1 MPAVGGGERVGV
13 GLFKG
18 DGSGQGGPVNP
29 AGMKK
34 AGCRSVA
41 MWGVVGGMALGA
53 LAGGAAEDP
62 FAANV
67 RTTDPLTP
75 EAQRLAMRV
84 PEGFEM
90 QLVAAEPE
98 LHKPMNMAFDA
109 LGRLWVTSSREYP
122 NALPVGQPG
131 RDRVLVFEGLGP
143 EGRASKVTE
152 FATGLNIPTGVYPF
166 RSPGADGRETW
177 KAVVW
182 SIPHVW
188 LFEDVDGDGKADRQE
203 RLYGPFDHTRDTH
216 GNQSSFRRGFDGWL
230 YATHGFNNESRVAGT
245 DGHGVHFQSGNTYRI
260 RLDGTRIEH
269 HTWGQVNPFGLAWD
283 PVGNLYSSDCHSE
296 PLYLL
301 LAGGYYP
308 SFGRPHDGL
317 GFAPNMMERIRGSTA
332 IDGVSYYA
340 DNLWPEEYHDNLFFG
355 DVMTCRIYRD
365 LAEVRGSGRLGRAL
379 PELVI
384 SEDPWFRPVD
394 TLLGP
399 DGALYIADFY
409 NRIIG
414 HYEVPLD
421 HPGRDRERGRI
432 WRVVWKG
439 TPLRS
444 PALAQDAEG
453 LIDELGS
460 PNLTRRLLA
469 MNELADRFGAGAL
482 PAVRQAAERPV
493 NAYQQVHALW
503 LVLRLAGAQAALPV
517 LMAAEGTPDPRVRI
531 HVQRMWGEILAAAA
545 RGQAEAQAVL
555 PAVLRSVERR
565 VAEAHP
571 EVQRLAA
578 EALGRYPRGESLRPL
593 LARWARVTAADP
605 HLEYTVRRALA
616 NLLRHDAVFAG
627 VLEDTTLTD
636 SDRRAVLDVV
646 LAVPSASAARFLV
659 DHFDLVP
666 NDAGQVRLLLVHAAR
681 HLAADGLE
689 ALVVLAQEKA
699 GKDEGFQLD
708 LFRSV
713 RQGLA
718 QRGEALPEKAR
729 EWGARLARQVLE
741 SRTGDWS
748 NHPLEGMPNPANPW
762 EFQERRRTDGTSV
775 VLLSSHPRGEALT
788 GVLRSR
794 PFVVPGRLT
803 FLLAGHDGHPD
814 QPAGGRNRV
823 VLRDADTGGVWK
835 EVGAPRHDAAHAVA
849 WDLTDWEGRRGVLEV
864 VDGDA
869 GGAFAWLAVG
879 GWEPAVVAWPTASPS
894 EVVGRQVAAAEIAG
908 MVGSD
913 DLKPSLRRLARDDT
927 ADLLARAAAARVLA
941 SSPIDRAVAELVGDQ
956 AQPSSWRERVANEL
970 LEGNP
975 DVRQALIAA
984 VWKDAPRRFQV
995 RFAGLATSQREIAEE
1010 LIREMAAGRAPSGLL
1025 ADRGLRDRLRQVVG
1039 EDPRVVLDRLVTG
1052 LPDEDAAIQRLLEER
1067 RRGYGEGRPD
1077 LGRGREVF
1085 TAACAACH
1093 QVGGEGGLVGP
1104 QLNGIGTRGLE
1115 RLCEDILAP
1124 HRNVDHAFWTTVLEL
1139 TDGDTVT
1146 GLFRRE
1152 EGELLVLAN
1161 AAGIEFQVPKSD
1173 IAGRRESALSIMP
1186 SNYGEALTEEQFR
1199 DLLGYL
1205 LDLKG
1210 AP

>member
-1 MPAVGGGERVGV
+1 M
-13 GLFKG
+13 
-18 DGSGQGGPVNP
+18 
-29 AGMKK
+29 
-34 AGCRSVA
+34 
-41 MWGVVGGMALGA
+41 

-90 QLVAAEPE
+90 QLVAAEPD

-131 RDRVLVFEGLGP
+131 RDRVLVFEGFGP

-166 RSPGADGRETW
+166 RSPGAEGRETW

-182 SIPHVW
+182 SIPQVW

-308 SFGRPHDGL
+308 SFGKPHDGL
-317 GFAPNMMERIRGSTA
+317 GFAPNLMERMRGSTA

-340 DNLWPEEYHDNLFFG
+340 DDLWPEEYHDNLFFG

-365 LAEVRGSGRLGRAL
+365 EAEVRGSGRLGRAR
-379 PELVI
+379 PELVV

-414 HYEVPLD
+414 HYEVPLN
-421 HPGRDRERGRI
+421 HPGRDRERGRL

-444 PALAQDAEG
+444 PVLAQDAEG
-453 LIDELGS
+453 LIGELGS
-460 PNLTRRLLA
+460 PSLTRRMLA
-469 MNELADRFGAGAL
+469 MNDLADRWGAGVL
-482 PAVRQAAERPV
+482 PVVRKAAERPV
-493 NAYQQVHALW
+493 NAFQQVHALW
-503 LVLRLAGAQAALPV
+503 LVLRLAGPQAALPA
-517 LMAAEGTPDPRVRI
+517 LMAAEGAPDPRVRI

-545 RGQAEAQAVL
+545 RGDSEAQAVM
-555 PAVLRSVERR
+555 PEVLRSVERR
-565 VAEAHP
+565 VMEAHP

-593 LARWARVTAADP
+593 LNRRSRVTAADP

-616 NLLRHDAVFAG
+616 DLLRHDAVFAG
-627 VLEDTTLTD
+627 VQESTTLTD

-646 LAVPSASAARFLV
+646 LAVPTASAARFLV
-659 DHFDLVP
+659 DHFDRVP
-666 NDAGQVRLLLVHAAR
+666 DDVGQVRSLLAHAAR
-681 HLAADGLE
+681 HLEADRLE

-729 EWGARLARQVLE
+729 DWGTRLAGQVLE
-741 SRTGDWS
+741 SPSGDWS
-748 NHPLEGMPNPANPW
+748 NHPMEGMPNPANPW
-762 EFQERRRTDGTSV
+762 AFQERRREDGTSV

-788 GVLRSR
+788 GLLRSR
-794 PFVVPGRLT
+794 PFMVPARLS

-823 VLRDADTGGVWK
+823 LLKDAESGAVWK
-835 EVGAPRHDAAHAVA
+835 EVGAPRQDAARRVE
-849 WDLTDWEGRRGVLEV
+849 WDLTDWQGRRGVLEV
-864 VDGDA
+864 VDEDA

-879 GWEPAVVAWPTASPS
+879 NLEPAVVAWPSVSPS
-894 EVVGRQVAAAEIAG
+894 EEMTRQVAAAEIAG
-908 MVGSD
+908 IVGSE
-913 DLKPSLRRLARDDT
+913 DLKPVLRRLALDAT
-927 ADLLARAAAARVLA
+927 ADLVSRSAAARVLA
-941 SSPIDRAVAELVGDQ
+941 SSPLDRAVAELVGDL
-956 AQPSSWRERVANEL
+956 AQPASWRERVANVL
-970 LEGNP
+970 LEGDP
-975 DVRQALIAA
+975 EDRKTLIDA

-995 RFAGLATSQREIAEE
+995 RFANLATSQQEISEE
-1010 LIREMAAGRAPSGLL
+1010 LLREMAEGRAPSGLL
-1025 ADRGLRDRLRQVVG
+1025 ADRGLRDRIRQAIG
-1039 EDPRVVLDRLVTG
+1039 EDSRGVLDRLVAE

-1067 RRGYGEGRPD
+1067 RRGYVEGRPD

-1085 TAACAACH
+1085 TAACAVCH
-1093 QVGGEGGLVGP
+1093 QVGNEGGMVGP

-1139 TDGDTVT
+1139 ADGDTLT

-1161 AAGIEFQVPKSD
+1161 AAGTEFQVPKAD
-1173 IAGRRESALSIMP
+1173 IVERRESALSIMP
-1186 SNYGEALTEEQFR
+1186 SNYGEALTEGQFR